1 MDIKF
6 GVESLQ
12 GVLFLSNFAYGK
24 KMDLV
29 NKLSQA
35 LPFLLEKDPTILP
48 IPDDAPSNIPRI
60 MLSNK
65 SEEYKCNIAANR
77 IDFFYEEKKE
87 PKPLKESF
95 NQFYPNYK
103 KFFTTLKS
111 EFNPQISRLALI
123 SKLISF
129 LNESS
134 NNLIKNTFLKEKIFG
149 DTYNLEII
157 ILYKEK
163 VDTLKIN
170 RLIRIK
176 SLRKKDPPES
186 DMALRSEID
195 INTLPGI
202 IGDYSK
208 EEIDKIYKLF
218 LDKIDYSINLYFGR
232 IH

>member
-1 MDIKF
+1 MDINF

-29 NKLSQA
+29 NKLSKS
-35 LPFLLEKDPTILP
+35 LPFLFEKDPTILP

-87 PKPLKESF
+87 LMPLKESF

-103 KFFTTLKS
+103 KFFMTLKS
-111 EFNPQISRLALI
+111 EFNPQISRVALV

-134 NNLIKNTFLKEKIFG
+134 NNLIKSTFLKENIFG
-149 DTYNLEII
+149 NPYNLEII
-157 ILYKEK
+157 ILYKDK
-163 VDTLKIN
+163 VDTFKIN
-170 RLIRIK
+170 RVIKIK
-176 SLRKKDPPES
+176 SLRKQDAPE
-186 DMALRSEID
+186 DDKALRSEID
-195 INTLPGI
+195 INTLPEI

-218 LDKIDYSINLYFGR
+218 LNKIDYSISSYFEKV
-232 IH
+232 H

>member
-24 KMDLV
+24 KMDLI
-29 NKLSQA
+29 NKLSTA

-77 IDFFYEEKKE
+77 IDFFYQEKKE
-87 PKPLKESF
+87 PKPFKEIY
-95 NQFYPNYK
+95 NQFYANYK

-111 EFNPQISRLALI
+111 EFNPQISRLALV

-134 NNLIKNTFLKEKIFG
+134 NNLIKSTFLKENIFG
-149 DTYNLEII
+149 NPYNLEII
-157 ILYKEK
+157 ILYKDK
-163 VDTLKIN
+163 VDTFKIN
-170 RLIRIK
+170 RMIKIK
-176 SLRKKDPPES
+176 SLRKKDPPED

-195 INTLPGI
+195 INTLPEI
-202 IGDYSK
+202 TGDYNK

-218 LDKIDYSINLYFGR
+218 LDKIDYSINLFFER